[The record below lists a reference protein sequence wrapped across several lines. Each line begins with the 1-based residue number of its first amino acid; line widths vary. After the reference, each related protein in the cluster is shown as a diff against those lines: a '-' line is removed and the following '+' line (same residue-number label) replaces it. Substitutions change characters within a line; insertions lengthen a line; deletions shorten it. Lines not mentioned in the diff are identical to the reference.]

1 MRPSRGS
8 AGRLRLLTT
17 RLAAAVVAL
26 GAILASGGGEPTYG
40 SIAKGGMQEIAHEP
54 LSCGPVVRFDRL
66 TPEDGESGML
76 PAEQEIYDPGGD

>member
-1 MRPSRGS
+1 
-8 AGRLRLLTT
+8 
-17 RLAAAVVAL
+17 
-26 GAILASGGGEPTYG
+26 
-40 SIAKGGMQEIAHEP
+40 MQEIAHEP